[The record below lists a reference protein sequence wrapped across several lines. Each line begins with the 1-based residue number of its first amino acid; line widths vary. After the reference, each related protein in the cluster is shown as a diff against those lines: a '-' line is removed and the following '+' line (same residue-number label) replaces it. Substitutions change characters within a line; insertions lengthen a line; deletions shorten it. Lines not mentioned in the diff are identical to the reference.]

1 MSDRGTDL
9 ISCGVFVVTVCSQ
22 GSYTAYWKHCLWSQT
37 MEPYI
42 QVLPFKQQICRY
54 IPVDEND
61 MALDEVLY
69 KDS

>member
-1 MSDRGTDL
+1 
-9 ISCGVFVVTVCSQ
+9 
-22 GSYTAYWKHCLWSQT
+22 

-42 QVLPFKQQICRY
+42 QVLPFKQQICRF

-61 MALDEVLY
+61 VALDEVLY